1 MPRPMKFSRET
12 ALETVKGHFWRAG
25 YEANNVKVL
34 SAHLGITRSSFY
46 NTFGSRKKLFCEVID
61 SYAADLK
68 NSQLYVIPVDK
79 DFKPEVVQVFKNL
92 CKMRALDAQHRGC
105 LLVNSIAELS
115 SSEGDTELSGYL
127 DDIVKR
133 SKAILANRI
142 KVAIHAGEF
151 YKDLDPNCLAM
162 SLQNLSYGTNLMSKV
177 VHDEKSLWE
186 SCVLI
191 LKGLGFKDR

>member
-12 ALETVKGHFWRAG
+12 ALETAKGHFWRAG
-25 YEANNVKVL
+25 YEASNVKVL

-46 NTFGSRKKLFCEVID
+46 NAFGSRKKLFCEVID

-68 NSQLYVIPVDK
+68 NSQLYVIPSDK
-79 DFKPEVVQVFKNL
+79 DFKPEVVKVFKNL
-92 CKMRALDAQHRGC
+92 CKMRALDVQHLGC

-115 SSEGDTELSGYL
+115 SSEGDTELSGHL
-127 DDIVKR
+127 DDIVTR

-151 YKDLDPNCLAM
+151 CNDLDPNCLAM

-186 SCVLI
+186 TCALI
-191 LKGLGFKDR
+191 LEGLGFKDR